1 MTARKIYYRKRFFKR
16 SSGRWSSNIKTITNR
31 HLSAT
36 PGSFF
41 GSIDLC
47 TNPNQLDSTVSQKY
61 TVKNIEFAF
70 TSDNQYSSNEN
81 LIDALTGYIMYVP
94 EGYAVTETLPS
105 LHPEW
110 IMAYKFYGKGGI
122 SDTSSQYVRPLSIKT
137 RLSRRLN
144 TGDKVIL
151 LLTGNNSSTQA
162 IQELQINGIIRWWTK
177 AN

>member
-1 MTARKIYYRKRFFKR
+1 MAAKKIYYKKRFFKR
-16 SSGRWSSNIKTITNR
+16 SSGRWSSNIKTITNQQ
-31 HLSAT
+31 LDA
-36 PGSFF
+36 PVGSFY

-47 TNPNQLDSTVSQKY
+47 TNPIQLDSTVSQKY

-70 TSDNQYSSNEN
+70 TSDNRFSSNEA

-122 SDTSSQYVRPLSIKT
+122 SDISSQYVRPLSIKT

-151 LLTGNNSSTQA
+151 LLTGNNSATQGN
-162 IQELQINGIIRWWTK
+162 QTLQINGIVRWWTK